1 MINRKFLI
9 TILIG
14 TSLSTMIL
22 PISAKDPTLT
32 IVGDDAKINDYDYA
46 GRNNTIDGTV
56 VGNDVIV
63 SGSGNIAIGGSWNQ
77 NNGGDDGTKGSGM
90 ATTVRT
96 MTNGIRNTV
105 VGETSVALGEFNTV
119 LGAAATIGY
128 NDFNSY
134 KNSNDTI
141 NGQATGNFKI
151 TNAVA
156 LGSYSSATESNTV
169 SIGCKSQNLTRRLV
183 NLSDGKD
190 ENDAVNL
197 KQLNSV
203 KNSIKKYTAG
213 SDISISSANA
223 ISVSK
228 NGAIEKENAGIVTGG
243 TVYAVTNKLS
253 NTLDTQKTQLT
264 AATKRLS
271 TMTSTI
277 SELKDSIIDIN
288 TSVTSAIVSSS
299 ATINGRLD
307 TNLSNLSEDGKD
319 SLRQLIRNEMKNINT
334 TSMAKSNV
342 STLAMPAVFED
353 HANKSNSTQLDELSK
368 TVENKA
374 DTSYVNQELAKK
386 ADKAELDKVSTAVS
400 ENKEK
405 ISLNAKE
412 IEGLKKSK
420 ADADGS
426 NIDVSKFTEKL
437 GVGQVEKD
445 NTGLVTGG
453 AVANALERKADLD
466 YVNDGFSRMD
476 SQMQQMNQ
484 SLSRDIARVGAGA
497 AALAGL
503 HPQEYDPNNK
513 LDFAAGYGHYKNAN
527 ATAIGMYYRQNA
539 GTTISLASTIGNG
552 DPMISA
558 GLSFKIGYGKNVEKV
573 ILTKGDYDAIQNRME
588 DQDRKIKEMEQILQN
603 LVGNRA

>member
-1 MINRKFLI
+1 MKNKIDHKKGVKL
-9 TILIG
+9 TILALSLAIINIG
-14 TSLSTMIL
+14 N
-22 PISAKDPTLT
+22 ISAVNLGSNVSCPNSGDIAIGNNSKANGNSNAIAIGDKAQAIVDP
-32 IVGDDAKINDYDYA
+32 
-46 GRNNTIDGTV
+46 
-56 VGNDVIV
+56 
-63 SGSGNIAIGGSWNQ
+63 SIAIGGETQWSIDHGNL
-77 NNGGDDGTKGSGM
+77 GGASALARATISIGNDAHNLKGAEQSIILGNFNINSNHDAVIIGNYAAAGINSIALGNYTVVTEDNVVGIGNRRMTQMADGTS
-90 ATTVRT
+90 
-96 MTNGIRNTV
+96 
-105 VGETSVALGEFNTV
+105 
-119 LGAAATIGY
+119 
-128 NDFNSY
+128 
-134 KNSNDTI
+134 DTD
-141 NGQATGNFKI
+141 G
-151 TNAVA
+151 
-156 LGSYSSATESNTV
+156 
-169 SIGCKSQNLTRRLV
+169 V
-183 NLSDGKD
+183 N
-190 ENDAVNL
+190 V
-197 KQLNSV
+197 KQLNAV
-203 KNSIKKYTAG
+203 KNSIKVYTAG
-213 SDISISSANA
+213 SDIAISSANA
-223 ISVSK
+223 ISVNK
-228 NGAIEKENAGIVTGG
+228 NGAIEKENTGIVTGG

-253 NTLDTQKTQLT
+253 TTLDTQKTQLT

-288 TSVTSAIVSSS
+288 TSVTSAIISSS

-307 TNLSNLSEDGKD
+307 TSLSNLSEDGKD
-319 SLRQLIRNEMKNINT
+319 SLRQLIRNEMKNIST

-342 STLAMPAVFED
+342 STLAMPAVFEEN
-353 HANKSNSTQLDELSK
+353 ANVSDLTQLDELSK
-368 TVENKA
+368 TVEGKA

-386 ADKAELDKVSTAVS
+386 ADKAELDKVSTAVN

-412 IEGLKKSK
+412 IEGLKESK
-420 ADADGS
+420 ADVDGS

-466 YVNDGFSRMD
+466 YVNDGFNRMD

-497 AALAGL
+497 AALAEL

-527 ATAIGMYYRQNA
+527 ATAIGMYYRPNA

-558 GLSFKIGYGKNVEKV
+558 GLSFKIGYGKNVEKI

>member
-1 MINRKFLI
+1 MISSDDTGKI
-9 TILIG
+9 DIAIG
-14 TSLSTMIL
+14 IGSLVDSDSNSIA
-22 PISAKDPTLT
+22 IGEGA
-32 IVGDDAKINDYDYA
+32 
-46 GRNNTIDGTV
+46 TV
-56 VGNDVIV
+56 RAATG
-63 SGSGNIAIGGSWNQ
+63 IAIGGAYANDTKKI
-77 NNGGDDGTKGSGM
+77 NNICNNYEYQGTYVTGDRSTAIGTAIYLEGAETVVIGS
-90 ATTVRT
+90 
-96 MTNGIRNTV
+96 RNTKVKSTGIAGTIIKAQYGTALGNETDVGNKSTALGYSAIATGTNSIALGANTKVTDSNV
-105 VGETSVALGEFNTV
+105 VGIGNRRMTQM
-119 LGAAATIGY
+119 AAGTA
-128 NDFNSY
+128 
-134 KNSNDTI
+134 DTD
-141 NGQATGNFKI
+141 G
-151 TNAVA
+151 
-156 LGSYSSATESNTV
+156 
-169 SIGCKSQNLTRRLV
+169 V
-183 NLSDGKD
+183 N
-190 ENDAVNL
+190 V
-197 KQLNSV
+197 KQLNAV
-203 KNSIKKYTAG
+203 KNSIKVYTAG
-213 SDISISSANA
+213 SDIAISSANA
-223 ISVSK
+223 ISVNK
-228 NGAIEKENAGIVTGG
+228 NGVIEKENGGIVTGG

-527 ATAIGMYYRQNA
+527 ATAIGMYYRPNA